1 MRYQT
6 LYSEWLNNDYFDEAT
21 KKELLSIKADEKE
34 IEERFYMD
42 LEFGTGGLRGI
53 LGAGTNRMN
62 LYTVRKATQGLANY
76 ILKTAGE
83 EGKKKGVAIAHDSR
97 RMSPEFC
104 REAALVLNA
113 NGIASYVFNGVR
125 TTPEL
130 SFAIRHQGC
139 VAGIVITA
147 SHNPSNY
154 NGYKVYGEDGA
165 QVTYPRDK
173 EIIDEV
179 NKITDFSMVRYLAEP
194 GELYHVFSEEQDTDY
209 INAIK
214 KQTLDASVIEK
225 EKAEL
230 SIVYTPLHGTGGRP
244 VLRVL
249 KELGYQ
255 RVYPV
260 AEQIEPNG
268 EFPTISYPNPEEEKA
283 FEYAMRLGRE
293 KNADLLLA
301 TDPDSDRLGVM
312 AKTADGSYFRFT
324 GNMIAPLIFDYIL
337 LKKKEQGKL
346 PTNGALI
353 YSFVS
358 TKIAKKMAEEEG
370 LKVFE
375 VLTGFKYIGEKIK
388 EFETDRSYEYL
399 FGFEESYGYL
409 IGTHARDKD
418 AVVTAMLVCEMA
430 AYYRAKGMDLKQGL
444 DALYQKYGYYS
455 EATLPLSF
463 PGIEG
468 KDTMAKLLARFRL
481 NPPVEIDGRRVLEVR
496 DYESGLITDCRTGQ
510 TSPTGLVKADVL
522 YYVLTGDAWVCVRP
536 SGTEPKM
543 KLYYGVCADRWEA
556 AEAAGKSL
564 EKFLLKMVE

>member
-1 MRYQT
+1 MNYRDIYQ
-6 LYSEWLNNDYFDEAT
+6 EWLTNDYFDDKT
-21 KKELLSIKADEKE
+21 KAELQAISGNEKE
-34 IEERFYMD
+34 IEDRFYAE
-42 LEFGTGGLRGI
+42 LEFGTGGLRGV

-62 LYTVRKATQGLANY
+62 LYVVRKATQGLANY
-76 ILKTAGE
+76 IIKTAGE
-83 EGKKKGVAIAHDSR
+83 DGKRRGVAIAHDSR

-104 REAALVLNA
+104 KEAALVLNA
-113 NGIASYVFNGVR
+113 NGIHSYVFEGVR
-125 TTPEL
+125 STPEL
-130 SFAIRHQGC
+130 SFAVRNQGC
-139 VAGIVITA
+139 VAGIVLTA

-173 EIIDEV
+173 AIITEV
-179 NKITDFSMVRYLAEP
+179 KAITDFSMVKYDPTP
-194 GELYHVFSEEQDTDY
+194 GELYHVFGPEQDTDY

-214 KQTLDASVIEK
+214 VQTLDSQVIAAQK
-225 EKAEL
+225 DNLK
-230 SIVYTPLHGTGGRP
+230 IVYTPLHGTGGRP

-249 KELGYQ
+249 KELSYQ
-255 RVYPV
+255 KVFDV
-260 AEQIEPNG
+260 KEQIEPDG

-283 FEYAMRLGRE
+283 FAYALKLG
-293 KNADLLLA
+293 KQVDADLLLA
-301 TDPDSDRLGVM
+301 TDPDADRLGVM

-337 LKKKEQGKL
+337 KKRKEKGNL
-346 PTNGALI
+346 PANGALI

-358 TKIAKKMAEEEG
+358 TKIAKKMAEAEN

-388 EFETDRSYEYL
+388 EFEQDHSYEYL

-418 AVVTAMLVCEMA
+418 AIVSAMIVCEMA
-430 AYYRAKGMDLKQGL
+430 AYYKSQNLDLKE
-444 DALYQKYGYYS
+444 ALNRLYAKYGYYN

-468 KDTMAKLLARFRL
+468 KDTMNRILSGLRQ
-481 NPPVEIDGRRVLEVR
+481 NPPTDIDGRNVLEIR
-496 DYESGLITDCRTGQ
+496 DYLTETITDCTTGK
-510 TSPTGLVKADVL
+510 TRPTGLTKSDVI
-522 YYVLTGDAWVCVRP
+522 YYVLEKDAWVCVRP

-543 KLYYGVCADRWEA
+543 KLYYGVSATSE
-556 AEAAGKSL
+556 AEAKAAGTKL
-564 EKFLLKMVE
+564 EAFLYDLCK

>member
-1 MRYQT
+1 MNYQEK
-6 LYSEWLNNDYFDEAT
+6 YQEWLSNDYFDEAT
-21 KKELLSIKADEKE
+21 KEELQSLSGNEKE
-34 IEERFYMD
+34 IEDRFYMD
-42 LEFGTGGLRGI
+42 LEFGTGGLRGV

-62 LYTVRKATQGLANY
+62 VYTVRKATQGLANY
-76 ILKTAGE
+76 IIKTAGE
-83 EGKKKGVAIAHDSR
+83 EGKKRGVAIAHDSR

-113 NGIASYVFNGVR
+113 NGIHSYVFDGVR

-130 SFAIRHQGC
+130 SFAVRNQGC
-139 VAGIVITA
+139 IAGIVITA

-179 NKITDFSMVRYLAEP
+179 NQITDFSMVKYSPLA
-194 GELYHVFSEEQDTDY
+194 GELYHIFDEKQDTDY

-214 KQTLDASVIEK
+214 TQTLDQSVIDAEK
-225 EKAEL
+225 DNLK
-230 SIVYTPLHGTGGRP
+230 IVYTPLHGTGGRP

-249 KELGYQ
+249 AELGYQ
-255 RVYPV
+255 KVYPV
-260 AEQIEPNG
+260 PEQIEPNG

-283 FEYAMRLGRE
+283 FEYAIKLANE
-293 KNADLLLA
+293 VDADLLLA

-312 AKTADGSYFRFT
+312 CKTGEKQYFRFT
-324 GNMIAPLIFDYIL
+324 GNMIAPLMFDYIVK
-337 LKKKEQGKL
+337 KKKELGNL
-346 PTNGALI
+346 PANGALI

-358 TKIAKKMAEEEG
+358 TKIAKKMAEKEN

-388 EFETDRSYEYL
+388 EFETEKSYEYL
-399 FGFEESYGYL
+399 YGFEESYGYL
-409 IGTHARDKD
+409 VGTHARDKD
-418 AVVTAMLVCEMA
+418 AVVSAMIVCEMA
-430 AYYRAKGMDLKQGL
+430 AYHKSKGRNLKEAL
-444 DALYQKYGYYS
+444 DELYKEYGYFS

-468 KDTMAKLLARFRL
+468 KDTMAKILSNLRQ
-481 NPPVEIDGRRVLEVR
+481 NPPKEIDGRKVLEIR
-496 DYESGLITDCRTGQ
+496 DYETCLITDCSTGK
-510 TSPTGLVKADVL
+510 TTPTGMVKSNVL
-522 YYVLTGDAWVCVRP
+522 YYVLEDEAWVCARP

-543 KLYYGVCADRWEA
+543 KFYYGVKADSMEV
-556 AEAAGKSL
+556 AETAGKNL
-564 EKFLLKMVE
+564 EAYLMQLVK

>member
-1 MRYQT
+1 MNYQT
-6 LYSEWLNNDYFDEAT
+6 LYTEWLNNDYFDEAT
-21 KKELLSIKADEKE
+21 RQELLAIKGNEPE
-34 IEERFYMD
+34 IEDRFYTD

-62 LYTVRKATQGLANY
+62 IYTVRKATQGLANY

-83 EGKKKGVAIAHDSR
+83 AGKKKGVAIAHDSR

-113 NGIASYVFNGVR
+113 NGIASYIFNGVR

-130 SFAIRHQGC
+130 SFAVRNQGC
-139 VAGIVITA
+139 AAGIVITA

-179 NKITDFSMVRYLAEP
+179 NKITDFSMIKYQPTP
-194 GELYHVFSEEQDTDY
+194 GELYHVFGEQEDTDY

-214 KQTLDASVIEK
+214 TQTLDPAVIAAEK
-225 EKAEL
+225 DKLA
-230 SIVYTPLHGTGGRP
+230 IVYTPLHGTGGRP

-255 RVYPV
+255 KVYPV

-283 FEYAMRLGRE
+283 FEYAKRLGQE

-301 TDPDSDRLGVM
+301 TDPDSDRLGIM
-312 AKTADGSYFRFT
+312 AKTEDGSYFRFT
-324 GNMIAPLIFDYIL
+324 GNMIAPLLFDYIL
-337 LKKKEQGKL
+337 TKKKEQGTL
-346 PTNGALI
+346 PASGALI

-358 TKIAKKMAEEEG
+358 TKIAKKMAEREH

-388 EFETDRSYEYL
+388 EFEQEHSYEYL

-418 AVVTAMLVCEMA
+418 AVVSAMLVCEMA
-430 AYYRAKGMDLKQGL
+430 AYYKTKGLNLKQAL
-444 DALYQKYGYYS
+444 EALYSRYGYYR

-463 PGIEG
+463 PGAEG
-468 KDTMAKLLARFRL
+468 RNKMAELLARFRQ
-481 NPPVEIDGRRVLEVR
+481 NPPQEIDGRKVLEIR
-496 DYESGLITDCRTGQ
+496 DYESGQITDCQTGQ
-510 TSPTGLVKADVL
+510 TRPTGLVKSDVL
-522 YYVLTGDAWVCVRP
+522 YYVLSGDAWVCVRP

-543 KLYYGVCADRWEA
+543 KLYYGVQATSWDA
-556 AEAAGKSL
+556 AEAAGQKL
-564 EKFLLKMVE
+564 EAALMQMVK